1 MEAFQVLHTTTT
13 QLEILPLLGKFEVS
27 VIAVSDGT
35 LIRMVLKVHTVGKLC
50 EALHTHIH
58 IWLRFAINILCIVLR
73 YSNVASGTCLTLTSI
88 LIDMIAEGTQSLTS
102 LSSVNT
108 YVSQHPIGALDACI
122 MTFYFDI
129 LWVVN
134 VQQFTA
140 FLVNG
145 GAVGRKCK
153 FNGASYSPVRIHT
166 FRIICGFCLTN
177 FSKLAMQNGT

>member
-27 VIAVSDGT
+27 VIVVSDGT
-35 LIRMVLKVHTVGKLC
+35 LVRMVLKVHTVGKPC
-50 EALHTHIH
+50 EALHTHTHIH

-88 LIDMIAEGTQSLTS
+88 LIDIIAEGTQSLTS

-108 YVSQHPIGALDACI
+108 YVSQHPIDALDACI
-122 MTFYFDI
+122 MTFYFGI

-134 VQQFTA
+134 VQQ
-140 FLVNG
+140 
-145 GAVGRKCK
+145 
-153 FNGASYSPVRIHT
+153 IHYLPCQRWCCWKKT
-166 FRIICGFCLTN
+166 
-177 FSKLAMQNGT
+177 LA